1 MEKKPLVL
9 SNSEKTM
16 KSWSKIF
23 AQAVIWENILEA
35 DVQNNKITKKNTWY
49 TSYFRDDITLG
60 KSVNSHFAGLLVK
73 IKWDH
78 QYKAAPST
86 VSALD

>member
-1 MEKKPLVL
+1 MITLIYITIMEKKPLVL

-35 DVQNNKITKKNTWY
+35 DVQNNKITKKNT
-49 TSYFRDDITLG
+49 
-60 KSVNSHFAGLLVK
+60 
-73 IKWDH
+73 
-78 QYKAAPST
+78 
-86 VSALD
+86 